1 MREFEFLQPKSIA
14 EAIAMRVEHG
24 DRLVVYNGGTDI
36 VIQLRDRLIAPD
48 YVMDVKK
55 IPGLHEITFSEKEGL
70 FIGACVTMNEIGG
83 NEAVRTHYPFLAEAA
98 LSVGS
103 KQVRNRATSVGNI
116 VNASPLCDTGTP
128 LYAADAVMC
137 LEGPNG
143 KREVPI
149 REFITFV
156 RRTVLQR
163 DEIVTG
169 IKVPYDK
176 DLRGIFTKVARRR
189 EVDLSTICAT
199 VARSGNEW
207 KLAFGAVAPTPVR
220 LPKTEELLRG
230 KEITEALIDEAAKL
244 ARTEVSP
251 IDDVRASK
259 EYRLDVVEV
268 IVRRSLKALA

>member
-128 LYAADAVMC
+128 LYVADAVMC

-156 RRTVLQR
+156 RRTVLQK

-220 LPKTEELLRG
+220 LPKTEKLLRG

>member
-83 NEAVRTHYPFLAEAA
+83 NEAVRAHYPFLAEAA

-128 LYAADAVMC
+128 LYVADAVMC

-156 RRTVLQR
+156 RRTVLQK

-199 VARSGNEW
+199 VAHSGNEW

>member
-156 RRTVLQR
+156 RRTVLQK

-199 VARSGNEW
+199 VARSGSEW

-220 LPKTEELLRG
+220 QPKTEELLRG

>member
-137 LEGPNG
+137 LEGSNG

-156 RRTVLQR
+156 RRTVLQK

-207 KLAFGAVAPTPVR
+207 KLAFGAVSPTPVR

>member
-116 VNASPLCDTGTP
+116 VNASSLCDTGTP

-156 RRTVLQR
+156 RRTVLQK

-169 IKVPYDK
+169 IKVPSDK

-199 VARSGNEW
+199 VARSGSEW